1 MTTQELKSG
10 VSALPNELQVYLS
23 DSLSARHWGEMKP
36 ILLKQIQNAFLASDD
51 VFDPHIPEGMLTLNY
66 MFYMSVPMLEFLGA
80 IVEGKFNKKNPER
93 ILQLNTIVREAIIDY
108 VDDTELRYWANRVL
122 ASILM
127 ANAFRQ
133 LRCKF
138 YDSLSTP
145 PTKLTSTEFLNQ
157 AAEYIVPA
165 YISNADI
172 ENYWNRS
179 IRKITAVL
187 VDAQAQSRRQQ
198 RGGKN
203 ITRTRKHTRRR
214 SHNYTLRTQ
223 KKRQ

>member
-10 VSALPNELQVYLS
+10 VSALPNEMQVYLS
-23 DSLSARHWGEMKP
+23 DSLSARQWRDMKP
-36 ILLKQIQNAFLASDD
+36 ILLQQIQNAFLASDD
-51 VFDPHIPEGMLTLNY
+51 VFDPHIFEGMLTLNY

-80 IVEGKFNKKNPER
+80 IVEGKFNKNNPER
-93 ILQLNTIVREAIIDY
+93 ILQLNAIVREAIIDF
-108 VDDTELRYWANRVL
+108 VDDTELTYWANRVL

-127 ANAFRQ
+127 ANAFRY

-157 AAEYIVPA
+157 AAKYIVPA
-165 YISNADI
+165 HISNADI
-172 ENYWNRS
+172 EKYWNRS
-179 IRKITAVL
+179 IIKTTTVL
-187 VDAQAQSRRQQ
+187 EDAQTQSRKQQ

-203 ITRTRKHTRRR
+203 ITRTRKHTHRR
-214 SHNYTLRTQ
+214 SHKHTLRTQ